1 MAGKATDSPLLSP
14 KQEMTIPETHPES
27 PKAGKIGWI
36 RQIYDRS
43 LLWVQSPSGV
53 WALFFIAVAESSF
66 FPIPPDVFLMV
77 LCLAVPAKSFRYAAI
92 CAAGSVLGGMIGYGL
107 GVGFMDTIG
116 MKILEWYGL
125 HDKYAAVQEL
135 YRRYDAL
142 AVGAAGFTPLPYKL
156 FTITAGAFKI
166 NFITFT
172 LVSLVSRSARFFLV
186 AAFIYKFGAPVR
198 YFIERYFN
206 LLSII
211 FFILLIG
218 GFLVVKFFFRM

>member
-1 MAGKATDSPLLSP
+1 MS
-14 KQEMTIPETHPES
+14 ETETQPGERTAS
-27 PKAGKIGWI
+27 KVSWI

-43 LLWVQSPSGV
+43 LLWVQSPTGV

-77 LCLAVPAKSFRYAAI
+77 LCIAVPRKSFRYAAI

-107 GVGFMDTIG
+107 GLGFMDTIG
-116 MKILEWYGL
+116 VKILELYGL
-125 HDKYAAVQEL
+125 HDKYEVVQNL
-135 YRRYDAL
+135 YRQYDAL
-142 AVGAAGFTPLPYKL
+142 ALGAAGFTPLPYKL

-166 NFITFT
+166 NFVTFV
-172 LVSLVSRSARFFLV
+172 LMSVLSRSARFFLV

-198 YFIERYFN
+198 HFIERYFN
-206 LLSII
+206 LLTIL

-218 GFLVVKFFFRM
+218 GFMVVKLFF

>member
-1 MAGKATDSPLLSP
+1 MTKIDSQPDE
-14 KQEMTIPETHPES
+14 KDAN
-27 PKAGKIGWI
+27 KVGWI

-43 LLWVQSPSGV
+43 LLWVQTPSGV

-77 LCLAVPAKSFRYAAI
+77 LCISVPRKSFRYAAI
-92 CAAGSVLGGMIGYGL
+92 CAAGSVIGGAIGYGL
-107 GVGFMDTIG
+107 GMGFMDTIG
-116 MKILEWYGL
+116 VKILEWYGL
-125 HDKYAAVQEL
+125 HDKYEVVQNL
-135 YRRYDAL
+135 YQQYDAL

-166 NFITFT
+166 NFATFM
-172 LVSLVSRSARFFLV
+172 LMSLVSRSARFFLV

-198 YFIERYFN
+198 HFIERYFN
-206 LLSII
+206 ILTIL

-218 GFLVVKFFFRM
+218 GFLVVKYFL